1 MTHPQLAGH
10 CHVRVDAVVLRTEP
24 DPVTVEGDT
33 PAVGP
38 QGPGDE
44 LEGGA
49 LTSSIQT
56 DQTETLARP
65 HVQTRRECS
74 V

>member
-10 CHVRVDAVVLRTEP
+10 CNVRVNAVVLRTEP

-56 DQTETLARP
+56 DQAETLARP
-65 HVQTRRECS
+65 HVQTRMDSLE
-74 V
+74 